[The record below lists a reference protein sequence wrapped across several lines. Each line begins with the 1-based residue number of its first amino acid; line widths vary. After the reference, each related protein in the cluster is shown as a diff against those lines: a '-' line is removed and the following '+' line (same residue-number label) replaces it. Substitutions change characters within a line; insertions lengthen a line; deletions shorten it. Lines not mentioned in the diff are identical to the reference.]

1 MSKIVFASLLCLGAA
16 ACASPQQA
24 TGTAAGAT
32 AGALVGGPVGAAVGA
47 GIGAA
52 ATAPRGT
59 ATQVQ
64 TAPAGRAVVRK

>member
-1 MSKIVFASLLCLGAA
+1 MQRLVLVTVLCLGAA

-32 AGALVGGPVGAAVGA
+32 AGALVGGPIGAAVGA

-52 ATAPRGT
+52 ATAPGGA
-59 ATQVQ
+59 ATQAQAV
-64 TAPAGRAVVRK
+64 PAGRPVVRK

>member
-1 MSKIVFASLLCLGAA
+1 MQKLILVSALCLGAA

-32 AGALVGGPVGAAVGA
+32 AGALVGGPIGAAVGA

-59 ATQVQ
+59 ATQAQ
-64 TAPAGRAVVRK
+64 TVPAGRPVVRK

>member
-1 MSKIVFASLLCLGAA
+1 MSKLVLVSLLCLGAA

-32 AGALVGGPVGAAVGA
+32 AGALVGGPVGAVVGA
-47 GIGAA
+47 GVGAA
-52 ATAPRGT
+52 ATAPRGA

-64 TAPAGRAVVRK
+64 GAPAGRATVRK

>member
-1 MSKIVFASLLCLGAA
+1 MQKLILASLLCLVAA

-32 AGALVGGPVGAAVGA
+32 AGALVGGPVGAVVGA

-52 ATAPRGT
+52 ATAPR
-59 ATQVQ
+59 AAAPQAQAV
-64 TAPAGRAVVRK
+64 PAGRPVVRK